1 MMVFVLILGFAAG
14 FLLVFG
20 LNLWMVDIGEER
32 RRRERDRLEDHARLV
47 RQERARDSMAYKDLY
62 ELAVEGHVDVTAQET
77 LWERMSRAVEQSGLR
92 VKPAQLA
99 MLSFVCGLLPAAP
112 LAVLTANW
120 ILGVVVALAGG
131 SIPVLYVA
139 RKRAVRREK
148 LLAQLPDAFELMS
161 RVLRAGQT
169 IPQALQSVA
178 DEFSLPISQEFGY
191 CYEQQNLG
199 LSLDAAM
206 KELARRTGLL
216 EIKIFV
222 MAVGVHRQAGGNI
235 SQLLDRLATVIR
247 QRDEIRGKVKTLTAE
262 GRLQALILLGLPFVV
277 LFALM
282 IVSRNY
288 AAMLFQYPG
297 LLIGMMVA
305 EVLGALWMRK
315 IINFDF

>member
-1 MMVFVLILGFAAG
+1 MILILVLAFAAG

-20 LNLWMVDIGEER
+20 LNLWMVDVTDER
-32 RRRERDRLEDHARLV
+32 RRRERERLEEDARLL

-62 ELAVEGHVDVTAQET
+62 ELAAEGYADVAAQET
-77 LWERMSRAVEQSGLR
+77 MWQRISRAVEQSGLR
-92 VKPAQLA
+92 LRAGQLT
-99 MLSFVCGLLPAAP
+99 MLCFVCGLLPAAP

-120 ILGVVVALAGG
+120 MWGALAAVVGG
-131 SIPVLYVA
+131 SAPVLYVI
-139 RKRAVRREK
+139 RKRALRAEK

-169 IPQALQSVA
+169 IPQALQAVA

-222 MAVGVHRQAGGNI
+222 MAVSVHRQAGGNI

-247 QRDEIRGKVKTLTAE
+247 ERERIRGKVKTLTAE
-262 GRLQALILLGLPFVV
+262 GKLQAAILLGLPFVV
-277 LFALM
+277 LFTLLM
-282 IVSRNY
+282 VSRNY
-288 AAMLFQYPG
+288 AIILFQYPW
-297 LLIGMMVA
+297 LLGGMIIA